1 MHKGFNCC
9 HTKGEEYARVEDC
22 LENDQNKRI
31 ILLYYVI
38 ATIILASAFLQSVPE
53 VFFIYL
59 PILLSILLLVP
70 IYRWQKSFW
79 ENEDRP
85 KEIADEN
92 RETALLR
99 IVGLYALAM
108 SVRIPS
114 VLLFNQ
120 PYEKTP
126 LIYLLVMV
134 ILVIEQVDL
143 SAFGFRTENLRKS
156 ITYGVALFAIYGG
169 LYLVVRYALV
179 YSFTGQIVFQ
189 YYDMMSSVL
198 VFPFMTL
205 CVGISE
211 EGLFRGYI
219 QTHLERLYTPRLAIL
234 FQAILFGIW
243 HFVWNLNPFKPID
256 MLLYVITTC
265 IFGLVFGYFY
275 SKSRNLVPLI
285 LAHGLWN
292 SILVWMMESPEVQ
305 DYFSTFPF
313 SSQLLVFVLPSIVSV
328 TAAILFVKYFVKR
341 V

>member
-1 MHKGFNCC
+1 MHKGFNCY

-22 LENDQNKRI
+22 LKNDQNKRI

-38 ATIILASAFLQSVPE
+38 ATIILASAFLQSAPE